1 MEMSL
6 NRAARVKPPAA
17 RSALIGLLV
26 IGALWA
32 GWGPSM
38 SVLRA
43 RATAILKP
51 SGEITRILIPAI
63 GVDSKVLDVSRV
75 KLDGRSVWQ
84 VADYAVG
91 RHSDS
96 GLPGEGTNIVMSGHN
111 NINGEV
117 FRHLNRLRKGD
128 EIVLETRSGGRVTY
142 EVAQTRIVLQDGA
155 TREQRRRNAHFMDP
169 TDTER
174 LTLISCWPYKP
185 WPPYRIIVIAEPV
198 QT

>member
-6 NRAARVKPPAA
+6 NWRARIRLPAA
-17 RSALIGLLV
+17 RRALIGLLAV
-26 IGALWA
+26 VALWA
-32 GWGPSM
+32 GWGPSA

-43 RATAILKP
+43 RATAMVTP
-51 SGEITRILIPAI
+51 SGEITRIVIPAI
-63 GVDSKVLDVSRV
+63 GVHSKVLDVSRV
-75 KLDGRSVWQ
+75 KLDGSTEWQ

-128 EIVLETRSGGRVTY
+128 EITLETRSGWPVTY

-155 TREQRRRNAHFMDP
+155 TREQRRRNARFMDP

-185 WPPYRIIVIAEPV
+185 WPPYRIIVIAEPA
-198 QT
+198 QR